1 MCIRDR
7 GEVGA
12 SDFSFTYKQKMCI
25 GSGSGDAIQL
35 GGFQANCVSG
45 SGVDRK
51 IVAGVRVLKNKAG
64 KTASLIFYVNDK
76 PVESI
81 DIDLSYTNKYFGTG
95 SSAIQTSS
103 ITKRGKDIKF
113 SVGDIARVFS
123 DDTVADVKAVSY
135 THLPAVSMMVHKVP
149 PMATAICATAPAITA
164 TIPEIAVHIVT
175 IAEEIAP
182 ATCVI
187 VSPSCFIITVSACTN
202 GCLLYTSRCV

>member
-1 MCIRDR
+1 MTRNLPEDAK

-76 PVESI
+76 SVESI
-81 DIDLSYTNKYFGTG
+81 DIDLSYTNKYFGAASTAVRTSTITKTG
-95 SSAIQTSS
+95 DTVKFNIAGIEKTYKDSS
-103 ITKRGKDIKF
+103 IVEVVSTEVTFMLEQYSTVKTLSWNGLYWIKF
-113 SVGDIARVFS
+113 IKNNCDTWKNIPNKFSANDVLEADCNSGGDIS
-123 DDTVADVKAVSY
+123 
-135 THLPAVSMMVHKVP
+135 
-149 PMATAICATAPAITA
+149 
-164 TIPEIAVHIVT
+164 
-175 IAEEIAP
+175 
-182 ATCVI
+182 
-187 VSPSCFIITVSACTN
+187 
-202 GCLLYTSRCV
+202 